1 MNDLTRNIS
10 DHASDMSSPNSIN
23 VIFLWHFHQ
32 PYYKDN
38 FTGEMLMP
46 WTRLHSTKDYY
57 FMGALLKNYPKIHAT
72 FNYSPSLLRQLED
85 YTGNYKD
92 MLKSEEFLV
101 ISDKRI
107 SELSPED
114 KLFIIEKFFPACSS
128 SNRFIEKS
136 GRFKQLYYRLK
147 TADAEGFEE
156 KLNLFDSQDYLDII
170 VLFNLLWFDPVS
182 ISSDEFL
189 TALKTK
195 DKKFTEEEKDKLIRE
210 KIPLIL
216 NKIIPLITGLA
227 ESGQVELSASPYY
240 HPILPLLCDT
250 DIADFHDGIK
260 LPALFRHPEDAN
272 FQIESAKKYFKEKLK
287 YDIKGMWPSEGSVS
301 ERTLKLFTDNG
312 LNWIATDEEI
322 LSNSIGV
329 NFSALGNRK
338 LLYRPYAVRR
348 DERYSYI
355 FFRDKGLSDLI
366 GFKYSNYEPKDAAE
380 DLINNLNNIALS
392 LQNYNENGLAVV
404 TIILDGENAWEY
416 YKNNGYDFFNHL
428 YEGLSANTEIIKT
441 VTVSEYIK
449 KAEDNLKI
457 SEAGVAA
464 ETLPPYEEG
473 KTGVKIKQFF
483 DIKWN
488 VLTHSEASNV
498 LTHSEA
504 SNPNPGSEFD
514 FSKIYNIPTIY
525 PGSWINH
532 NFRIWIGDREDNKAW
547 DLLSKTRDYL
557 AQKSKTFEAY
567 RRETVSEKSGGNSP
581 KVEPFLNADDYKAA
595 WEQIFI
601 AEGSDYNWWYGED
614 RTSGIDEQYDNLYRT
629 HLINV
634 YKFLKDNPPDDYYIP
649 IIEKKRAVKPNLD
662 IVSFIYPEIDGIAGD
677 YFEWLGSA
685 VYFPSI
691 LSGKAMAHTDR
702 FIRKLQ
708 YGFNASEFFIRFD
721 FLNKKTP
728 ELTGK
733 IIILKFINSANIE
746 VKLEFNASNRLNIL
760 LDSPTIND
768 KDKINPL
775 IKAAYKKI
783 LEISMPIFILSV
795 PPDNPLDFYAV
806 LTYKDNPLVEIE
818 RFPVNGYFETVVPDA
833 NFEVIN
839 WLV

>member
-1 MNDLTRNIS
+1 MDSVN
-10 DHASDMSSPNSIN
+10 PIN

-46 WTRLHSTKDYY
+46 WTRLHATKDYY
-57 FMGALLKNYPKIHAT
+57 YMGALLKNYPKIHAT

-85 YTGNYKD
+85 YAADYKN
-92 MLKSEEFLV
+92 MLKNEEFLS
-101 ISDKRI
+101 ITAQKI

-128 SNRFIEKS
+128 SNNFIEKS

-147 TADAEGFEE
+147 TADAEGLEE
-156 KLNLFDSQDYLDII
+156 KLNLFDAQDYLDII

-182 ISSDEFL
+182 INSDEFL
-189 TALKTK
+189 TGLKTK
-195 DKKFTEEEKDKLIRE
+195 DKKFTEEEKDKLIKE
-210 KIPLIL
+210 KIPQFL
-216 NKIIPLITGLA
+216 NKIFPLITELA
-227 ESGQVELSASPYY
+227 QSGQVELSASPYY

-260 LPALFRHPEDAN
+260 LPAPFRHPEDADY
-272 FQIESAKKYFKEKLK
+272 QIKSAVDYFGDKLGYK
-287 YDIKGMWPSEGSVS
+287 PKGMWPSEGSVS
-301 ERTLKLFTDNG
+301 EKTLKLFIDNG
-312 LNWIATDEEI
+312 INWIATDEEI

-329 NFSALGNRK
+329 NLTEPADRK
-338 LLYRPYAVRR
+338 LLYRPYAVKRNGK
-348 DERYSYI
+348 YSYI

-366 GFKYSNYEPKDAAE
+366 GFKYSHYEPKAAAE
-380 DLINNLNNIALS
+380 DLINNIKNIALS
-392 LQNYNENGLAVV
+392 LRDYDKSGLAAV

-416 YKNNGYDFFNHL
+416 YKNNGYDFFNFL
-428 YEGLSANTEIIKT
+428 YEGLSNNTEAISA

-449 KAEDNLKI
+449 KAENILKI
-457 SEAGVAA
+457 TGGEQGGEPV
-464 ETLPPYEEG
+464 EYEEG
-473 KTGVKIKQFF
+473 KTGVKIKPFF

-488 VLTHSEASNV
+488 VD
-498 LTHSEA
+498 
-504 SNPNPGSEFD
+504 PGSEFD

-532 NFRIWIGDREDNKAW
+532 DFRIWIGDKEDNKAW

-557 AQKSKTFEAY
+557 VKKSKTSEA
-567 RRETVSEKSGGNSP
+567 GG
-581 KVEPFLNADDYKAA
+581 DYKAA

-614 RTSGIDEQYDNLYRT
+614 RTSGIDEQYDSLYRT

-634 YKFLKDNPPDDYYIP
+634 YKFLKDNPPDEYYIP

-662 IVSFIYPEIDGIAGD
+662 AVSFIYPEIDGSAGD

-702 FIRKLQ
+702 FIRKMQ
-708 YGFNASEFFIRFD
+708 YGFNKNNFFMRFD
-721 FLNKKTP
+721 FFNKDYS
-728 ELTGK
+728 ELSGK
-733 IIILKFINSANIE
+733 VLIIKFINTSESE
-746 VKLEFNASNRLNIL
+746 VKVEFNNDNSLNL
-760 LDSPTIND
+760 QLNSLNQGGIN
-768 KDKINPL
+768 I

-783 LEISMPIFILSV
+783 LELSV
-795 PPDNPLDFYAV
+795 QTYVFGVMPNHPLNFYAV

-818 RFPVNGYFETVVPDA
+818 RFPVNGYFETIVPDSD
-833 NFEVIN
+833 FEIVN

>member
-1 MNDLTRNIS
+1 
-10 DHASDMSSPNSIN
+10 MSNPIN

-32 PYYKDN
+32 PYYKNN

-46 WTRLHSTKDYY
+46 WTRLHATKDYY

-72 FNYSPSLLRQLED
+72 FNYSPSLLCQLED
-85 YTGNYKD
+85 YAGNYKD
-92 MLKSEEFLV
+92 MLKNEEFLS
-101 ISDKRI
+101 ISDKKI
-107 SELSPED
+107 SELSNED
-114 KLFIIEKFFPACSS
+114 KLFIIENFFSACSS

-136 GRFKQLYYRLK
+136 DRFKQLYYRLK
-147 TADAEGFEE
+147 TAGAEGFEE
-156 KLNLFDSQDYLDII
+156 KLNLFNAQDYLDII

-210 KIPLIL
+210 KIPQVL
-216 NKIIPLITGLA
+216 NKILPLITGLA

-260 LPALFRHPEDAN
+260 LPMPFRHPEDADYQVKN
-272 FQIESAKKYFKEKLK
+272 AINYLSEKLDYK
-287 YDIKGMWPSEGSVS
+287 IKGMWPPEGSVS
-301 ERTLKLFTDNG
+301 ERTLKLFIDNNI
-312 LNWIATDEEI
+312 NWIATDEEI
-322 LSNSIGV
+322 LANSIGV
-329 NFSALGNRK
+329 NFADFNNKK
-338 LLYRPYAVRR
+338 LLYRPYAIKR
-348 DERYSYI
+348 DSGEYLYI

-366 GFKYSNYEPKDAAE
+366 GFKYSNYEPKAAAQ
-380 DLINNLNNIALS
+380 DLINNIKNIALS
-392 LQNYNENGLAVV
+392 FQNYNENGLAVV
-404 TIILDGENAWEY
+404 PIILDGENAWEY
-416 YKNNGYDFFNHL
+416 YKNNGYDFFNYL
-428 YEGLSANTEIIKT
+428 YQGLSDNIETINT

-449 KAEDNLKI
+449 KAEEVLK
-457 SEAGVAA
+457 STGNAA
-464 ETLPPYEEG
+464 VPYEEG

-483 DIKWN
+483 DIKWDAN
-488 VLTHSEASNV
+488 PDSE
-498 LTHSEA
+498 L
-504 SNPNPGSEFD
+504 D

-525 PGSWINH
+525 PGSWISH

-557 AQKSKTFEAY
+557 VQKTKLFDKDKDKDKDKED
-567 RRETVSEKSGGNSP
+567 
-581 KVEPFLNADDYKAA
+581 FKAA

-649 IIEKKRAVKPNLD
+649 IIEKKRTVKPNLD
-662 IVSFIYPEIDGIAGD
+662 IVSFIYPEIDGIVGN

-691 LSGKAMAHTDR
+691 LSGKTMAHTDR

-708 YGFNASEFFIRFD
+708 YGFNTSAFFIRFD
-721 FLNKKTP
+721 FLDNKRID
-728 ELTGK
+728 ELTDK
-733 IIILKFINSANIE
+733 VIELKFVDSANVESANIE
-746 VKLEFNASNRLNIL
+746 VKLEFNANNNLNIL
-760 LDSPTIND
+760 LNSP
-768 KDKINPL
+768 KINNSDNTNPDNNNGISL
-775 IKAAYKKI
+775 IKAVYKNI
-783 LEISMPIFILSV
+783 LEISIPIFVLGV
-795 PPDNPLDFYAV
+795 LPNNPLDFYAV
-806 LTYKDNPLVEIE
+806 LTYKENPLVEIE
-818 RFPVNGYFETVVPDA
+818 RFPVNGYFETVIPDK
-833 NFEVIN
+833 NFEVAN

>member
-1 MNDLTRNIS
+1 MDSVN
-10 DHASDMSSPNSIN
+10 PIN
-23 VIFLWHFHQ
+23 LIFLWHFHQ

-46 WTRLHSTKDYY
+46 WTRLHATKDYY

-85 YTGNYKD
+85 YTVNYKVL
-92 MLKSEEFLV
+92 LKSEEFL
-101 ISDKRI
+101 SRTAQKI

-128 SNRFIEKS
+128 SNNFIEKS

-147 TADAEGFEE
+147 TADAEGLEE
-156 KLNLFDSQDYLDII
+156 KLILFDAQDYLDII

-189 TALKTK
+189 TGLKTK
-195 DKKFTEEEKDKLIRE
+195 DKKFTEEEKDKLIKE
-210 KIPLIL
+210 KIPQFL
-216 NKIIPLITGLA
+216 NKIFPLITELA
-227 ESGQVELSASPYY
+227 QSGQVELSASPYY

-260 LPALFRHPEDAN
+260 LPAPFRHPEDADY
-272 FQIESAKKYFKEKLK
+272 QIKSAVDYFGDKLGYK
-287 YDIKGMWPSEGSVS
+287 LKGMWPSEGSVS
-301 ERTLKLFTDNG
+301 ERSLKLFIDNG
-312 LNWIATDEEI
+312 INWIATDEEI

-329 NFSALGNRK
+329 NLTEPADRK
-338 LLYRPYAVRR
+338 LLYRPYAVKRNGK
-348 DERYSYI
+348 YSYI

-366 GFKYSNYEPKDAAE
+366 GFKYSHYEPKAAAE
-380 DLINNLNNIALS
+380 DLINNLKNIALS
-392 LQNYNENGLAVV
+392 LRNYDKSGLAAVP
-404 TIILDGENAWEY
+404 IILDGENAWEY
-416 YKNNGYDFFNHL
+416 YKNNGYDFFNFL
-428 YEGLSANTEIIKT
+428 YEGLSANTETISA

-449 KAEDNLKI
+449 KAENILKI
-457 SEAGVAA
+457 TDGGQDGEPV
-464 ETLPPYEEG
+464 EYEDG
-473 KTGVKIKQFF
+473 KTGVKIKPFF

-488 VLTHSEASNV
+488 VD
-498 LTHSEA
+498 
-504 SNPNPGSEFD
+504 PDSEFD

-532 NFRIWIGDREDNKAW
+532 DFRIWIGDREDNKAW

-557 AQKSKTFEAY
+557 VKKSKASEA
-567 RRETVSEKSGGNSP
+567 GG
-581 KVEPFLNADDYKAA
+581 DYKAA

-614 RTSGIDEQYDNLYRT
+614 RTSGIDEQYDSLYRT

-634 YKFLKDNPPDDYYIP
+634 YKFLNDNPPDEYYIP

-662 IVSFIYPEIDGIAGD
+662 AVSFIYPEIDGSAGD

-702 FIRKLQ
+702 FIRKMQ
-708 YGFNASEFFIRFD
+708 YGFNKNNFFMRFD
-721 FLNKKTP
+721 FFKKDLS
-728 ELTGK
+728 ELSGK
-733 IIILKFINSANIE
+733 VLIIKFINTSESE
-746 VKLEFNASNRLNIL
+746 VKVEFNNDNSLNLQLNSSNPGGINNI
-760 LDSPTIND
+760 
-768 KDKINPL
+768 

-783 LEISMPIFILSV
+783 LELSV
-795 PPDNPLDFYAV
+795 QTSVLGVMPNRPLDFYAV

-818 RFPVNGYFETVVPDA
+818 RFPVNGYFETIVPDSD
-833 NFEVIN
+833 FEIVN

>member
-1 MNDLTRNIS
+1 
-10 DHASDMSSPNSIN
+10 MSNPIN
-23 VIFLWHFHQ
+23 VIFIWHFHQ

-46 WTRLHSTKDYY
+46 WTRLHATKDYY

-85 YTGNYKD
+85 YTRNYKD
-92 MLKSEEFLV
+92 MLKGEEFLS
-101 ISDKRI
+101 ISDKKI

-136 GRFKQLYYRLK
+136 DRFKQLYYRLK
-147 TADAEGFEE
+147 TADAEGYEE
-156 KLNLFDSQDYLDII
+156 KLILFDSQDYLDII

-182 ISSDEFL
+182 INSDEFL
-189 TALKTK
+189 TALKNK
-195 DKKFTEEEKDKLIRE
+195 DKKFTEEEKNKLIRE

-260 LPALFRHPEDAN
+260 LPAPFRHPEDAN

-301 ERTLKLFTDNG
+301 ERALKLFMDNG
-312 LNWIATDEEI
+312 INWIATDEEI
-322 LSNSIGV
+322 LSNSIGI
-329 NFSALGNRK
+329 NFSALGDRK

-348 DERYSYI
+348 DGRYSYI

-366 GFKYSNYEPKDAAE
+366 GFKYSNYEPKEAAE

-404 TIILDGENAWEY
+404 PIILDGENAWEY
-416 YKNNGYDFFNHL
+416 YKNNGYDFFNYL
-428 YEGLSANTEIIKT
+428 YRGLSDNAETINT

-449 KAEDNLKI
+449 KAEEVLK
-457 SEAGVAA
+457 STGDAA
-464 ETLPPYEEG
+464 VQYEEG
-473 KTGVKIKQFF
+473 KTGVKIKQFL

-488 VLTHSEASNV
+488 PE
-498 LTHSEA
+498 
-504 SNPNPGSEFD
+504 PDPEFD
-514 FSKIYNIPTIY
+514 FSRIYNIPTIY

-557 AQKSKTFEAY
+557 IQKTKLFDKDKDKED
-567 RRETVSEKSGGNSP
+567 
-581 KVEPFLNADDYKAA
+581 LKAA

-634 YKFLKDNPPDDYYIP
+634 YKILKDNPPDDYYIP
-649 IIEKKRAVKPNLD
+649 IIEKKRAVKPNLN
-662 IVSFIYPEIDGIAGD
+662 IVSFIYPEIDGIAGN

-691 LSGKAMAHTDR
+691 LSGKTMAHTDR

-708 YGFNASEFFIRFD
+708 YGFNVSTFFIRFD
-721 FLNKKTP
+721 FLDNKGID
-728 ELTGK
+728 ELADK
-733 IIILKFINSANIE
+733 VIELKFVDSANVESANIK
-746 VKLEFNASNRLNIL
+746 VKLEFNANNNLNIL
-760 LDSPTIND
+760 LNSPTINNGD
-768 KDKINPL
+768 NASPDNNNNGISL
-775 IKAAYKKI
+775 IKAVYKNI
-783 LEISMPIFILSV
+783 LEISIPIFVLGV
-795 PPDNPLDFYAV
+795 LPNNPLDFYAV
-806 LTYKDNPLVEIE
+806 LTYKENPLVEIE
-818 RFPVNGYFETVVPDA
+818 RFPVNGYFETVIPDK
-833 NFEVIN
+833 NFETAN

>member
-1 MNDLTRNIS
+1 MDSVN
-10 DHASDMSSPNSIN
+10 PIN

-46 WTRLHSTKDYY
+46 WTRLHATKDYC
-57 FMGALLKNYPKIHAT
+57 FMGALLKNYPKIHAV

-85 YTGNYKD
+85 YTHNYKD
-92 MLKSEEFLV
+92 MLKNEEFLS
-101 ISDKRI
+101 ISDKKI

-114 KLFIIEKFFPACSS
+114 KLFIIENFFPACSS
-128 SNRFIEKS
+128 SKHFIEKS
-136 GRFKQLYYRLK
+136 DRFKHLYYKLK

-156 KLNLFDSQDYLDII
+156 KIDLFDLQGYLDII

-182 ISSDEFL
+182 INSDEFL
-189 TALKTK
+189 TALKNK

-210 KIPLIL
+210 KIPQVL
-216 NKIIPLITGLA
+216 NKIFPLITGLA

-260 LPALFRHPEDAN
+260 LPAPFRHPEDAN

-301 ERTLKLFTDNG
+301 ERTLRLFTDNG

-322 LSNSIGV
+322 LSNSIGI
-329 NFSALGNRK
+329 NFSAPGNRK
-338 LLYRPYAVRR
+338 LLYRPYTVKR
-348 DERYSYI
+348 DGKYSYI

-366 GFKYSNYEPKDAAE
+366 GFKYSNYEPKAAAE

-416 YKNNGYDFFNHL
+416 YKNNGYDFFNYL
-428 YEGLSANTEIIKT
+428 YQGLSDNAETINT

-449 KAEDNLKI
+449 KAEEVLK
-457 SEAGVAA
+457 STGEAAV
-464 ETLPPYEEG
+464 PYEEG
-473 KTGVKIKQFF
+473 KTGVKIKQFL

-488 VLTHSEASNV
+488 PE
-498 LTHSEA
+498 
-504 SNPNPGSEFD
+504 PDPEFD
-514 FSKIYNIPTIY
+514 FSRIYNIPTIY

-557 AQKSKTFEAY
+557 IQKTKLFDKDKDKED
-567 RRETVSEKSGGNSP
+567 
-581 KVEPFLNADDYKAA
+581 LKAA

-662 IVSFIYPEIDGIAGD
+662 IVSFIYPEIDGIAGN

-691 LSGKAMAHTDR
+691 VSGKAMAHTDR

-708 YGFNASEFFIRFD
+708 YGFNKYNFFMRFD
-721 FLNKKTP
+721 FFNKDYSELLGKT
-728 ELTGK
+728 
-733 IIILKFINSANIE
+733 IIIKFINTTAVEI
-746 VKLEFNASNRLNIL
+746 KLEFNSDNNLNL
-760 LDSPTIND
+760 QLNSPTLKEGEI
-768 KDKINPL
+768 

-783 LEISMPIFILSV
+783 LELSV
-795 PPDNPLDFYAV
+795 QTFVLGIIPNQQLDFYAI

-818 RFPVNGYFETVVPDA
+818 RFPVNGYFETIVPDA
-833 NFEVIN
+833 NFEIIN

>member
-1 MNDLTRNIS
+1 MNDLT
-10 DHASDMSSPNSIN
+10 PIN
-23 VIFLWHFHQ
+23 VIFIWHFHQ

-46 WTRLHSTKDYY
+46 WTRLHATKDYY

-85 YTGNYKD
+85 YTRNYKD
-92 MLKSEEFLV
+92 MLKGEEFLS
-101 ISDKRI
+101 ISDKKI

-136 GRFKQLYYRLK
+136 DRFKQLYYRLK
-147 TADAEGFEE
+147 TADAEGYEE
-156 KLNLFDSQDYLDII
+156 KLILFDSQDYLDII

-182 ISSDEFL
+182 INSDEFL
-189 TALKTK
+189 TALKNK
-195 DKKFTEEEKDKLIRE
+195 DKKFTEEEKNKLIRE

-260 LPALFRHPEDAN
+260 LPAPFRHPEDAN

-301 ERTLKLFTDNG
+301 ERALKLFMDNG
-312 LNWIATDEEI
+312 INWIATDEEI
-322 LSNSIGV
+322 LSNSIGI
-329 NFSALGNRK
+329 NFSALGDRK

-348 DERYSYI
+348 DGRYSYI

-366 GFKYSNYEPKDAAE
+366 GFKYSNYEPKEAAE

-404 TIILDGENAWEY
+404 PIILDGENAWEY
-416 YKNNGYDFFNHL
+416 YKNNGYDFFNYL
-428 YEGLSANTEIIKT
+428 YRGLSDNAETINT

-449 KAEDNLKI
+449 KAEEVLK
-457 SEAGVAA
+457 STGDAA
-464 ETLPPYEEG
+464 VQYEEG
-473 KTGVKIKQFF
+473 KTGVKIKQFL

-488 VLTHSEASNV
+488 PE
-498 LTHSEA
+498 
-504 SNPNPGSEFD
+504 PDPEFD
-514 FSKIYNIPTIY
+514 FSRIYNIPTIY

-557 AQKSKTFEAY
+557 IQKTKLFDKDKDKED
-567 RRETVSEKSGGNSP
+567 
-581 KVEPFLNADDYKAA
+581 LKAA

-634 YKFLKDNPPDDYYIP
+634 YKILKDNPPDDYYIP
-649 IIEKKRAVKPNLD
+649 IIEKKRAVKPNLN
-662 IVSFIYPEIDGIAGD
+662 IVSFIYPEIDGIAGN

-691 LSGKAMAHTDR
+691 LSGKTMAHTDR

-708 YGFNASEFFIRFD
+708 YGFNASAFFIRFD
-721 FLNKKTP
+721 FLDNKGID
-728 ELTGK
+728 ELSDK
-733 IIILKFINSANIE
+733 VIELKFVDSANVESANIK
-746 VKLEFNASNRLNIL
+746 VKLEFNADNNLNIL
-760 LDSPTIND
+760 LNSPTINNGD
-768 KDKINPL
+768 NASPDNNNNGISL
-775 IKAAYKKI
+775 IKAVYKNI
-783 LEISMPIFILSV
+783 LEISIPIFVLGV
-795 PPDNPLDFYAV
+795 LPNNPLDFYAV
-806 LTYKDNPLVEIE
+806 LTYKENPLVEIE
-818 RFPVNGYFETVVPDA
+818 RFPVNGYFETVIPDK
-833 NFEVIN
+833 NFETAN

>member
-1 MNDLTRNIS
+1 MN
-10 DHASDMSSPNSIN
+10 PIN
-23 VIFLWHFHQ
+23 VLFLWHFHQ

-46 WTRLHSTKDYY
+46 WTRLHATKDYY

-85 YTGNYKD
+85 YTEGYGD
-92 MLKSEEFLV
+92 MLKSEKFLSV
-101 ISDKRI
+101 SSQKI
-107 SELSPED
+107 SELSPEN

-128 SNRFIEKS
+128 SNNFIEKS

-170 VLFNLLWFDPVS
+170 VLFNLLWFDPLS

-195 DKKFTEEEKDKLIRE
+195 DKKFTEEEKDKLIKE
-210 KIPLIL
+210 KIPMVL
-216 NKIIPLITGLA
+216 NKILPLITELA
-227 ESGQVELSASPYY
+227 KSGQIELSASPYY

-260 LPALFRHPEDAN
+260 LPAPFRHSEDAGY
-272 FQIESAKKYFKEKLK
+272 QIKSALDYFDKKLGYKIE
-287 YDIKGMWPSEGSVS
+287 GMWPSEGSVS
-301 ERTLKLFTDNG
+301 ERALKLFIDAG
-312 LNWIATDEEI
+312 INWIATDEEI

-329 NFSALGNRK
+329 NFSESSSNRK
-338 LLYRPYAVRR
+338 LLYRAYAVKRNGK
-348 DERYSYI
+348 YSYI

-366 GFKYSNYEPKDAAE
+366 GFKYSNYEPKAAAE
-380 DLINNLNNIALS
+380 DLINNLKNIALS
-392 LQNYNENGLAVV
+392 LRNYDKNGLAAVP
-404 TIILDGENAWEY
+404 IILDGENAWEY
-416 YKNNGYDFFNHL
+416 YKNNGFDFFNYL
-428 YEGLSANTEIIKT
+428 YEGLSDNDNAYAINA
-441 VTVSEYIK
+441 VTFGEYIK
-449 KAEDNLKI
+449 KAENILKI
-457 SEAGVAA
+457 NGGEPDGQ
-464 ETLPPYEEG
+464 YEYG
-473 KTGVKIKQFF
+473 KTGVKIKSFS

-488 VLTHSEASNV
+488 LE
-498 LTHSEA
+498 
-504 SNPNPGSEFD
+504 PDSEFD

-532 NFRIWIGDREDNKAW
+532 NFRIWIGDTEDNKAW
-547 DLLSKTRDYL
+547 DMLSKTRDYL
-557 AQKSKTFEAY
+557 AHKNKTPDA
-567 RRETVSEKSGGNSP
+567 G
-581 KVEPFLNADDYKAA
+581 DYKAA

-614 RTSGIDEQYDNLYRT
+614 RTSGIDEEYDSLYRT

-634 YKFLKDNPPDDYYIP
+634 YKFLKDNPPDEYYIP

-662 IVSFIYPEIDGIAGD
+662 AVSFIEPEIDGVAGN

-691 LSGKAMAHTDR
+691 LSGKTMAHTDR

-708 YGFNASEFFIRFD
+708 YGFNENNFFMRFD
-721 FLNKKTP
+721 FFKKDYS
-728 ELTGK
+728 ELSDK
-733 IIILKFINSANIE
+733 VLIIKFINTSESE
-746 VKLEFNASNRLNIL
+746 VKLEFN
-760 LDSPTIND
+760 
-768 KDKINPL
+768 KDKSLNSQLISPNNYNNGIN
-775 IKAAYKKI
+775 IDGINIIRASYKKI
-783 LEISMPIFILSV
+783 LELSIATSALGVMPKGA
-795 PPDNPLDFYAV
+795 LDFYAV
-806 LTYKDNPLVEIE
+806 FTYKDNPLAEIE
-818 RFPVNGYFETVVPDA
+818 RFPVNGYFEAMVPDA
-833 NFEVIN
+833 DFEIIN